1 MALGDGR
8 GHTPPEG
15 RQHQCG
21 KRQSAAGLHGRDG
34 CLPAAIRA
42 KEPIVNQVQDL
53 GSAQRDGLEGQRP
66 SARAPNR
73 GEAQGEDDIAATD
86 SPRGSVV
93 NSRGVCWSQRDAAP
107 AAKERAEHR
116 MN

>member
-66 SARAPNR
+66 SARAPNW
-73 GEAQGEDDIAATD
+73 GEAQGERDIAVTD
-86 SPRGSVV
+86 SPRESIV
-93 NSRGVCWSQRDAAP
+93 NGCGVWWSQCDAAP
-107 AAKERAEHR
+107 AAKERTEYR
-116 MN
+116 MS